1 MSQYPT
7 QFDNYAFMKK
17 LLIFLLCMLALTV
30 STTVYGEASTLQENT
45 APQDSIIN
53 IIAWFN
59 KHDTVT
65 YWVYENSWKLN
76 DTDTVLTA
84 SVSMKV
90 RLNVVDSTA
99 NGYKM
104 DYTFLEFPTD
114 ALPDSASA
122 IDKFQNQITAKL
134 GGKIVGTT
142 VHFETDEYGRIT
154 KYNNLGQIKKQAK
167 SLFKEGIKEFSQ
179 LPEIQGLKEWGFDI
193 KDYTKKVDTDK
204 LVDGYL
210 EELNML
216 FMYHGLSMQLGETT
230 EHEDAT
236 ETQYENTSYTSA
248 SADDDD
254 GTYHIVYDVISILP
268 KDDLKELVRGLVES
282 FSDDSIKDS
291 FNENYDAQVKEDC
304 TYEDYLK
311 TDYLINGWPYQVVR
325 QKATMIGNRGK
336 VVQTVISLDSYS
348 FAQ

>member
-1 MSQYPT
+1 
-7 QFDNYAFMKK
+7 
-17 LLIFLLCMLALTV
+17 MLAITF
-30 STTVYGEASTLQENT
+30 SMATYGETTSTSEAT

-53 IIAWFN
+53 VIAWFN
-59 KHDTVT
+59 KCDTVT
-65 YWVYENSWKLN
+65 YWVNESSWKIN
-76 DTDTVLTA
+76 DADTVRTA
-84 SVSMKV
+84 SFSMKV

-122 IDKFQNQITAKL
+122 IDRFQNQIIGKL
-134 GGKIVGTT
+134 AQKIVGTT
-142 VHFETDEYGRIT
+142 IHFETDEYGRIT

-167 SLFKEGIKEFSQ
+167 SLFKEALNDFSK
-179 LPEIQGLKEWGFDI
+179 LPEIQELKEMGFDI
-193 KDYTKKVDTDK
+193 KDYAKNVDTDK

-216 FMYHGLSMQLGETT
+216 FMYHGLSMQPGENT

-236 ETQYENTSYTSA
+236 DTQYENTTYTSA
-248 SADDDD
+248 SVDAED
-254 GTYHIVYDVISILP
+254 GSYYILNDVTSIIP
-268 KDDLKELVRGLVES
+268 KNDLKGIVGGIVES
-282 FSDDSIKDS
+282 FSNDSITNN
-291 FNENYDAQVKEDC
+291 FNENFDAQVNMDC

-311 TDYLINGWPYQVVR
+311 IDYLLNGWPYSAVR

-336 VVQTVISLDSYS
+336 VKQTVISLDSYY